1 MKKITLILFSI
12 TALLTIGCEANLTD
26 KDNLFSDQE
35 ALIED
40 LNSELELDRSQET
53 IVRTR
58 LHESRELHAH
68 PGSLWK
74 LAASLA
80 DILTEEQITKLLEGI
95 KEGKFH
101 DHGFNS
107 FPDHEPKHKIH
118 FEKKVEH
125 LESLLDESQVETFNG
140 IITDFNTR
148 RETLETQWKNEE
160 ITFEVFK
167 ANIFALRLF
176 MKASINNLLTD
187 EQKELLETKKEE
199 MKTDKRHFGKHAK
212 NPDRFKE
219 EKIRALELSEEQLEQ
234 FETLMTAFKTDMENL
249 QLQYKEGNIDTD
261 SFISSS
267 VDLMLTKKSNHQ
279 EILTEK
285 QITIIQIHHALTVK
299 AHKRY
304 RYSTK
309 G

>member
-1 MKKITLILFSI
+1 MKKLTLILISI
-12 TALLTIGCEANLTD
+12 TALLTIGCETNLTD

-35 ALIED
+35 ALIDD
-40 LNSELELDRSQET
+40 LNSELALDRSQAT

-58 LHESRELHAH
+58 LKESRELHAH

-80 DILTEEQITKLLEGI
+80 EILTEEQISKLIDGI

-107 FPDHEPKHKIH
+107 YPEHEPKHKHH
-118 FEKKVEH
+118 FEKRIAY
-125 LESLLDESQVETFNG
+125 LESILDETQMVAFNAIISDFTIRKELLDAKWENQ
-140 IITDFNTR
+140 
-148 RETLETQWKNEE
+148 E

-167 ANIFALRLF
+167 ANVFALKQF
-176 MKASINNLLTD
+176 MRVSIDNLLTE
-187 EQKELLETKKEE
+187 EQKETLEAKKEE
-199 MKTDKRHFGKHAK
+199 MKSDKRHFGKHAK
-212 NPDRFKE
+212 NPERFKE
-219 EKIRALELSEEQLEQ
+219 EKIRALALTDEQLEQ
-234 FETLMTAFKTDMENL
+234 FATLMTAFKTDMENL